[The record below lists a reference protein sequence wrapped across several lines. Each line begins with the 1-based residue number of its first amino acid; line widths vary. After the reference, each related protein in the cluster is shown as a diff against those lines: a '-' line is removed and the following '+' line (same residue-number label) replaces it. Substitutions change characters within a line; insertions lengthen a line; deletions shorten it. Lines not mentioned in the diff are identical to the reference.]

1 MESARMAA
9 ADAEGRPLQQFAR
22 GAGVWWCLTV
32 FGALLLLC
40 ATIIHHEQTFE
51 PNDLYEAR
59 QLPQVARCVLA
70 LGRAAWE
77 LPGYAGPCPW

>member
-1 MESARMAA
+1 
-9 ADAEGRPLQQFAR
+9 
-22 GAGVWWCLTV
+22 V